1 VYLEDVLDGIAIE
14 RRRGCGFGE
23 ECEKGFPT
31 NLPTNGLKQGKTT
44 REKII
49 QKSLWHRDLTAC
61 RDTSG
66 HRAK

>member
-1 VYLEDVLDGIAIE
+1 VYLEDVLDRIAIE

-49 QKSLWHRDLTAC
+49 QKSLWNRGLTAC

-66 HRAK
+66 HRVK